1 MQERPLGLMIW
12 WRMVRFVQRSN
23 CISNAHLERSGISVA
38 QFEALSHIRAY
49 QPVTQTD
56 LAAGLTI
63 SVGGVSRML
72 SRLETEGLIER
83 VQDWKVKYIS
93 LTPAGEKLLS
103 AIYPGQV
110 ALQASMFDDVLDA
123 DEQKQ
128 LYALMRKV
136 QLNSLAKEAPAV
148 DSTGPLDT
156 TETAEPPAVG
166 PAGALDTTD
175 TKEEA
180 Q

>member
-1 MQERPLGLMIW
+1 
-12 WRMVRFVQRSN
+12 
-23 CISNAHLERSGISVA
+23 
-38 QFEALSHIRAY
+38 
-49 QPVTQTD
+49 
-56 LAAGLTI
+56 
-63 SVGGVSRML
+63 ML

-136 QLNSLAKEAPAV
+136 QLNSLAKGAPAV
-148 DSTGPLDT
+148 GTTGPINT
-156 TETAEPPAVG
+156 TETAEPTRRRPRG
-166 PAGALDTTD
+166 RSGHH
-175 TKEEA
+175 
-180 Q
+180 